1 MVAVVLSQVVAHNE
15 ELRRHNRHIGPSM
28 LIGAAGLAAV
38 AETARPIEEPLANGR
53 GRQEQHSMRIKRS
66 DIEFEIDEAMVL
78 RVAAMDESGCGARLL
93 CELHQEEPAQL
104 NGTIARRLV
113 QIFESVE
120 TSVKL
125 FHHFNDYDYDC
136 YFLFF
141 SGQQPPNFEALRTEP
156 KAAFQ
161 YAAFVGATSGK
172 NLKTCPNVFDRCPF
186 NARIILEVLNS
197 RSAGFLSDE
206 AESSSTV
213 SPVVKTNW

>member
-1 MVAVVLSQVVAHNE
+1 MLLHVRHTSWCLMVAVVLSQVVAHNE

-120 TSVKL
+120 TNVKL

-141 SGQQPPNFEALRTEP
+141 QWPATTEFRGTPHRTESSVP
-156 KAAFQ
+156 VRRIRGGNFWQKFE
-161 YAAFVGATSGK
+161 
-172 NLKTCPNVFDRCPF
+172 NLSQCV
-186 NARIILEVLNS
+186 
-197 RSAGFLSDE
+197 RSM
-206 AESSSTV
+206 
-213 SPVVKTNW
+213 PVQRQDHPRSVEQ